1 MLVAMTYMLGCTSNG
16 LATCPMEGY
25 DAHGICKVL
34 NIPRG
39 RFTIPIIVST
49 GMPYHGS
56 RQSVVGAS
64 EEGGEEEE
72 ETDDVGLSHGSE
84 DMSPRYP
91 LEEVV
96 FGNTYGMQL

>member
-1 MLVAMTYMLGCTSNG
+1 
-16 LATCPMEGY
+16 MEGY

-34 NIPRG
+34 KIPRG

-49 GMPYHGS
+49 GMPYHNS
-56 RQSVVGAS
+56 RQSGSIS
-64 EEGGEEEE
+64 EEGEEEE

-96 FGNTYGMQL
+96 FGNTYGVQL

>member
-1 MLVAMTYMLGCTSNG
+1 
-16 LATCPMEGY
+16 MEGY
-25 DAHGICKVL
+25 DANGIRKVL
-34 NIPRG
+34 KIPRG

-49 GMPYHGS
+49 GMPYHG
-56 RQSVVGAS
+56 RQSGSVSS
-64 EEGGEEEE
+64 EGEEEE

-96 FGNTYGMQL
+96 FGNTYGVQL